1 MSSLKDKVAVEDET
15 VETSYVNDEKTYH
28 HDSND
33 VVASEKTDIDS
44 DGESLS
50 SQEAGDAA
58 LANAP
63 WQYKLIALVT
73 ALLFPRNVY
82 V

>member
-1 MSSLKDKVAVEDET
+1 MSSLKDKVAVESET
-15 VETSYVNDEKTYH
+15 VETSYAHDEKTYH
-28 HDSND
+28 DSND
-33 VVASEKTDIDS
+33 VIPSEKTDIDS

-63 WQYKLIALVT
+63 WQYKLVALVT

-82 V
+82 T